1 MFLQHGSPRRVR
13 AFAPSTTRLER
24 RRVVSLH
31 AFGEA
36 WRGEGGEIDWESARF
51 EVILEDEHGR
61 ETTLN
66 SAGDASAC
74 AAMFQTLLHA
84 MEAEALVNVVAAPAR
99 EGAAPLALKAE
110 TADQLLMS

>member
-36 WRGEGGEIDWESARF
+36 WRGEGGEIDWEFSPELDPRKL
-51 EVILEDEHGR
+51 EVL
-61 ETTLN
+61 
-66 SAGDASAC
+66 
-74 AAMFQTLLHA
+74 Q
-84 MEAEALVNVVAAPAR
+84 
-99 EGAAPLALKAE
+99 
-110 TADQLLMS
+110 